1 LRGIPAQFVTRGYHL
16 MALRTLVAR
25 ARVAFD
31 WTVHGLSGDDF
42 LRIGYGDYT
51 THTIGGFEQT
61 GCYLP
66 AEEVPRT
73 LKALCD
79 ND

>member
-1 LRGIPAQFVTRGYHL
+1 
-16 MALRTLVAR
+16 
-25 ARVAFD
+25 VAFD

-42 LRIGYGDYT
+42 LRIGYGDYS

>member
-1 LRGIPAQFVTRGYHL
+1 

-42 LRIGYGDYT
+42 LRIGYGDYD

-61 GCYLP
+61 NSYLP
-66 AEEVPRT
+66 AEEVPH
-73 LKALCD
+73 ALEQIT
-79 ND
+79 NAE